1 MTTDADRLARAAAA
15 LERLYPDL
23 FAPEASTRGQGGR
36 ERQSRNRNDP
46 PGPSRVEVLD
56 LQRAVNT
63 AALER
68 HCQALNTLGF
78 GPAGP
83 LDVRYRQSPRVL
95 EALRFLAS
103 VAPSL
108 AAADADLAA
117 DVAGELQALAAEAR
131 RLLGH
136 TARAVPLGLACP
148 ADLGEVL
155 EDDALAG
162 QVCGGELVGLPAKG
176 LVTCRGCGARWHHT
190 DWEALGRA
198 AAPPTPPPAEAA

>member
-68 HCQALNTLGF
+68 HCQALNLLGF
-78 GPAGP
+78 GPASP
-83 LDVRYRQSPRVL
+83 LDVRYRQSPRVP
-95 EALRFLAS
+95 EALRFLARI
-103 VAPSL
+103 APTL
-108 AAADADLAA
+108 ERADPDLTADL
-117 DVAGELQALAAEAR
+117 AGELQALAGEAR

-162 QVCGGELVGLPAKG
+162 QVCGGDLVGLPAKG
-176 LVTCRGCGARWHHT
+176 LVTCRGCGARWHHA
-190 DWEALGRA
+190 DWAALGRA
-198 AAPPTPPPAEAA
+198 TRTEPPTRAA